1 MARRPV
7 DLVAAEAA
15 ATKAGGG
22 HYWDVSDLFCTR
34 ETCPLIVG
42 KDLVFRD
49 DNHITVEYA
58 TLLAPVVA
66 AEFTAVLPGG

>member
-1 MARRPV
+1 V
-7 DLVAAEAA
+7 
-15 ATKAGGG
+15 
-22 HYWDVSDLFCTR
+22 
-34 ETCPLIVG
+34 TCPLIVG
-42 KDLVFRD
+42 NDLVFRD